1 LEIFLFLFLK
11 QKKKKKIHMLHREEE
26 EKKCYVFGGSFSIQ
40 KLLFV
45 LSFMVKELNN
55 SPRKQI

>member
-1 LEIFLFLFLK
+1 
-11 QKKKKKIHMLHREEE
+11 MLHREEE